1 MQKHIPVV
9 VILLCLA
16 VATAATAEDGI
27 TFQLLRGRAA
37 LSRTKGGT
45 WLELGPEPVV
55 VQVQDMLRTEGETRG
70 ELKFP
75 DGSLFRVKSN
85 SLLTLLSDG
94 LQLQV
99 GESWFNLRK
108 QGRTFQVITP
118 TTVCGVL
125 GTTFDVAVDK
135 FGRTQVRVYEG
146 LVGVRARDDQRRRQ
160 IVLQRG
166 MQTSVR
172 DRGYTGDQVQKFDPG
187 ALESELKKQW
197 ESGAGGAGLKV
208 GPERQGL
215 PPIRPSLPGKIRP
228 LGPDGQPLPSGPP
241 PAQPRPDAGPQIRD
255 IRDRMN
261 FFEDLRQQRVRE
273 REALA
278 GRGLEAPA
286 AGDQLWKQ
294 PYPGLPF
301 GTGGKPVSDPML
313 REGHGRPFGQATAAP
328 TGAQD
333 ERMLRER
340 ILETQNQLVRVQ
352 EEIRQLESELPLLVK
367 RAEELT
373 RAAAARQRVAA
384 QRAAAVRSQTPST
397 TPSTTSATTPSTTTG
412 STISPESL
420 NLAQV
425 QERIQQIRGR
435 LQALQDQQR
444 MLIQRMNDLRNR
456 LR

>member
-1 MQKHIPVV
+1 MQKPFPVI

-16 VATAATAEDGI
+16 VATAAAAEDGI

-37 LSRTKGGT
+37 LSRTNGGT
-45 WLELGPEPVV
+45 WLELGPEPVA
-55 VQVQDMLRTEGETRG
+55 VQIQDMLRTEGETRG

-85 SLLTLLSDG
+85 SLLTLLPDG

-125 GTTFDVAVDK
+125 GTTFDVTVDK
-135 FGRTQVRVYEG
+135 YGRTQVRVFEG

-187 ALESELKKQW
+187 ALENELKKQW
-197 ESGAGGAGLKV
+197 EGGTGLKV
-208 GPERQGL
+208 GPERPGL

-228 LGPDGQPLPSGPP
+228 LGPDGQPLPPEPP
-241 PAQPRPDAGPQIRD
+241 PGQPRPDSGPQIRD

-278 GRGLEAPA
+278 GQGLPAPA

-301 GTGGKPVSDPML
+301 GADGKPVSPPML

-352 EEIRQLESELPLLVK
+352 EEIRQLEGELPPLLK
-367 RAEELT
+367 RAEELS
-373 RAAAARQRVAA
+373 RAAAARQRLAA
-384 QRAAAVRSQTPST
+384 QRTAALRSQLPSPSPST
-397 TPSTTSATTPSTTTG
+397 PTPTGTTT
-412 STISPESL
+412 SPESL
-420 NLAQV
+420 TLAQV

-444 MLIQRMNDLRNR
+444 MLIQRLNDLRNR